1 MGGQSHGWEIKAS
14 SIVSLGSISVLD
26 KLNSFNGSEN
36 SQPVESMLE
45 KSPVSTPSIQEEL
58 RGTRFLINPLA
69 ARAALASLRSESPQT
84 PEFSAR
90 SSEKVDMTGH
100 HSVANLHQ
108 GSKLCSFS
116 AVDCSSNG
124 EKKSLNISA
133 ALEGKSPNLRSISKK
148 LFPTSSPPH
157 IVEIS
162 NLSPE
167 SQMKGMEENKTRL
180 SGVKRL
186 TRSQIQR
193 DNGVHG
199 TQQFTN
205 NNETELRLTE
215 SRRVTRSRVKG
226 SEKIEAEE
234 CNAGKDHVHNESTQS
249 ETFPHSA
256 IAPGNLKT
264 VASPINVQTN
274 TQRVARSRVK
284 GVETT
289 EVSGSNAA
297 VVDGMVVDD
306 DTEKGHIIED
316 AGKHSIPK
324 RLTRSAASKN
334 AESDTAQLQP
344 KRRKNNSIESA
355 TENNEQF
362 AEEGEIRKISTR
374 VKPTPKSS
382 GT

>member
-36 SQPVESMLE
+36 SQPVESILE

-90 SSEKVDMTGH
+90 SSERVDTTGH

-157 IVEIS
+157 VVEIL
-162 NLSPE
+162 NPSPG
-167 SQMKGMEENKTRL
+167 SQMNGIEEKKTSL

-199 TQQFTN
+199 TQQLIN

-215 SRRVTRSRVKG
+215 TRRVTRSRVKG

-234 CNAGKDHVHNESTQS
+234 CNAGKDHVHNEFTQS
-249 ETFPHSA
+249 D
-256 IAPGNLKT
+256 IAPDNCSSDNLKT
-264 VASPINVQTN
+264 VASPINVHTN
-274 TQRVARSRVK
+274 TQRVTRSRV
-284 GVETT
+284 ETP
-289 EVSGSNAA
+289 EVGGYNAA
-297 VVDGMVVDD
+297 VVDGMVGDD
-306 DTEKGHIIED
+306 DTEKGHMIED

-324 RLTRSAASKN
+324 RMTRSAASKN
-334 AESDTAQLQP
+334 AESDTAQLQL
-344 KRRKNNSIESA
+344 KRRKNNPIGSA
-355 TENNEQF
+355 TENSEQF
-362 AEEGEIRKISTR
+362 AEEGESRKISTR
-374 VKPTPKSS
+374 VKPTPKSL